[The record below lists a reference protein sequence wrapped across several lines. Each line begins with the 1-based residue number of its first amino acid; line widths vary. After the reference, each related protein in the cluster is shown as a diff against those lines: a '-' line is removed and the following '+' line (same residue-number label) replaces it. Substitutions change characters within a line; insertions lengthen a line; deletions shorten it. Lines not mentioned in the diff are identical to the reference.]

1 MTDSYLTNWFFKS
14 KEQFLQLLT
23 NLVKKKGPPCGPCKA
38 SGDELGAVGQDRVT
52 VSAGEQASA
61 TNMIQKNSS
70 HF

>member
-23 NLVKKKGPPCGPCKA
+23 NLVKKKGPSCGPCKA